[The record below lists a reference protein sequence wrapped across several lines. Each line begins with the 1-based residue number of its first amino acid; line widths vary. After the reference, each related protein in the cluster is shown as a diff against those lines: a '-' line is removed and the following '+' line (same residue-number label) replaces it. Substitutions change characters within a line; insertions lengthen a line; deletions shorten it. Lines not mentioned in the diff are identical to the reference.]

1 MESNGMLI
9 CSFYLKERFSSD
21 TLFPLNTEWRYT
33 TDEGDIRIYKNA
45 LDMFQYFCNE
55 NDEFSDDETNQK
67 MFSTV
72 AGSVQSYD
80 ETTYTAMSFVIKSG
94 SYGVVADMTNR
105 HTKEVSYHRNIDEAQ
120 IKEFACIIY
129 IPKDVSDTAITKG
142 IMIFQSISTYGVK
155 TITSKHMKAYFAS
168 LGLTLETRSVSVSA
182 FIDKLISQGHL
193 YKITLIR
200 NRLSP
205 NPADNMLISA
215 GREET
220 SYFRPTLHQKWLQ
233 KLLSIFDTADKTGVY
248 EIPAEED
255 FDDISIQFKLGDK
268 TRSVRLKYIDR
279 YSIVEDIPDGIV
291 GQNDNTAII
300 KYMIET
306 ADAYRDRIIFVRE
319 R

>member
-129 IPKDVSDTAITKG
+129 IPKDVSDIAITKG

-155 TITSKHMKAYFAS
+155 KITSKYMKSYFAT
-168 LGLTLETRSVSVSA
+168 LGLTFETRNVSVSA
-182 FIDKLISQGHL
+182 FIDKLISQGDL
-193 YKITLIR
+193 YKVTLIK
-200 NRLSP
+200 NQLSP
-205 NPADNMLISA
+205 NHADNMLISV

-220 SYFRPTLHQKWLQ
+220 SYLRPKFHQAWLQ
-233 KLLSIFDTADKTGVY
+233 KILSIFDIADKTGVY
-248 EIPAEED
+248 EIPEKED
-255 FDDISIQFKLGDK
+255 FDDISMQFKFGEK
-268 TRSVRLKYIDR
+268 TRTVRLKYLEKC
-279 YSIVEDIPDGIV
+279 SIVEDIPDRIV
-291 GQNDNTAII
+291 EQHDNTAII

-306 ADAYRDRIIFVRE
+306 ADEYKDRIIFGGE